1 MTMPAQEP
9 SIERVRGAAMKL
21 AKTGDDDCTAYPERF
36 IIAMTRFEAERWRR
50 QNGDVVT
57 HGLRIPYSR
66 TYH

>member
-1 MTMPAQEP
+1 
-9 SIERVRGAAMKL
+9 MKL
-21 AKTGDDDCTAYPERF
+21 AKTGDDNCTAYPERF